1 MPILT
6 ITARA
11 QITLTNN
18 LLRHLV
24 VQPGGKLA
32 VDQLARGRIAMKA
45 AGPAGKISDVFNFP
59 RRVDGPVLSI
69 TEMEQFVAE
78 GWSGKR

>member
-1 MPILT
+1 
-6 ITARA
+6 
-11 QITLTNN
+11 
-18 LLRHLV
+18 
-24 VQPGGKLA
+24 